1 MKVKNKNRVIISMII
16 VLIILSG
23 VSVASAIPSLP
34 ARYYG
39 NITINGDAAPVG
51 TEITAMINGEVRG
64 SFIVKTAGVF
74 GNANPGDSDQ
84 FIVNGDEVNDTN
96 EVVTFYV
103 LGKSADETVAWKS
116 GDVQEFDLTFDIVY
130 PQLTVSL
137 TANPMSVK
145 SGESSTITV
154 TVTSAGNTI
163 ADANVILSST
173 DGAFS
178 PDSGITDAGGIFTA
192 TYTAPSVSSDATY
205 AIAVDVTKVGY
216 TQGSSSID
224 ITVEADEGEKGMRD
238 NYYRGGGAPRDS
250 DGDGYSDIQEMIAGT
265 DPDDPSSYPGALPET
280 PTPTIT
286 ATPAPSPAT
295 ITTATPTSTQTPT
308 ATPTSTP
315 DRHTSISWVVIG
327 IILLVLLGIIAA
339 YIYIQRR

>member
-1 MKVKNKNRVIISMII
+1 
-16 VLIILSG
+16 
-23 VSVASAIPSLP
+23 
-34 ARYYG
+34 
-39 NITINGDAAPVG
+39 
-51 TEITAMINGEVRG
+51 
-64 SFIVKTAGVF
+64 
-74 GNANPGDSDQ
+74 
-84 FIVNGDEVNDTN
+84 
-96 EVVTFYV
+96 
-103 LGKSADETVAWKS
+103 
-116 GDVQEFDLTFDIVY
+116 
-130 PQLTVSL
+130 
-137 TANPMSVK
+137 MSVK

-154 TVTSAGNTI
+154 TVTSEGNTI

-173 DGAFS
+173 DGIFS

-192 TYTAPSVSSDATY
+192 IYTAPSVSSDATY

-265 DPDDPSSYPGALPET
+265 DPDDPSSYPGVLPET

-295 ITTATPTSTQTPT
+295 ITTATPTPTPTQTPT

-315 DRHTSISWVVIG
+315 GQPIPISWVVIG